1 MIDATAWEPLAAS
14 LLSTSAAIALGAAL
28 LEALLPWPARFRLGA
43 VLPLLVRL
51 GRRVY
56 RPDGSPRQQ
65 WQAGLLAL
73 LVVWLPCA
81 AGLWAVRNLSLSEP
95 LFDLLFLLLMLE
107 SRPLREL
114 ARATRA
120 LANQD
125 TLVVA
130 RLQVAPWLRRETGSL
145 SVMGLVKAVSET
157 CALRLVGQ
165 WAGPLLGFAL
175 AGVQGA
181 LLWRLAQLMNQAWS
195 PKSREFEHFGRA
207 ASALYQGL
215 CAPAILLL
223 ALPLLLIQLC
233 LGQLPGLGAR
243 LRAALPWPYPAMGC
257 LLSLVASATHT
268 RLGGPRY
275 YQGQLVRFPVLGDG
289 TEPDAELPL
298 RLLNRLAL
306 IGWGWMGLALLL
318 TPLELVRG

>member
-1 MIDATAWEPLAAS
+1 MIDTIPWDALMTALA
-14 LLSTSAAIALGAAL
+14 STTAAIMVGATL
-28 LEALLPWPARFRLGA
+28 LEALLPWPARFRPGA
-43 VLPLLVRL
+43 TVPLLTRL
-51 GRRVY
+51 GHKVY
-56 RPDGSPRQQ
+56 RPDGSPSQQ
-65 WQAGLLAL
+65 RQAGLLAL
-73 LVVWLPCA
+73 LVVWVPCA

-114 ARATRA
+114 AQGSRA
-120 LANQD
+120 LATQE

-130 RLQVAPWLRRETGSL
+130 RLQAASWLRRETGAL
-145 SVMGLVKAVSET
+145 SVMGLNKAVSET
-157 CALRLVGQ
+157 CVLRLVGQ

-195 PKSREFEHFGRA
+195 PKQAEFVHFGRA

-223 ALPLLLIQLC
+223 ALPLALT
-233 LGQLPGLGAR
+233 R
-243 LRAALPWPYPAMGC
+243 LRQLGSKLRLALRWPYPAMGG
-257 LLSLVASATHT
+257 LLSLLAQSTGC

-275 YQGQLVRFPVLGDG
+275 YQGQLVRLPVFDEGA
-289 TEPDAELPL
+289 EPDATLPR
-298 RLLNRLAL
+298 RLLHRLLL
-306 IGWGWMGLALLL
+306 IGWGWLGLSLLL
-318 TPLELVRG
+318 TLMTLRHG

>member
-1 MIDATAWEPLAAS
+1 MIDTLSWDALMTALA
-14 LLSTSAAIALGAAL
+14 STTAAIMVGAAL
-28 LEALLPWPARFRLGA
+28 LEALLPWPARFRPGA
-43 VLPLLVRL
+43 TVPLLTRL
-51 GRRVY
+51 GQKVY
-56 RPDGSPRQQ
+56 RPDGSPSQQ
-65 WQAGLLAL
+65 HQAGLLAL
-73 LVVWLPCA
+73 LVVWVPCA

-114 ARATRA
+114 AQASRA
-120 LANQD
+120 LATQE

-130 RLQVAPWLRRETGSL
+130 RLQAASWLRRETGAL
-145 SVMGLVKAVSET
+145 SVMGLNKAVSET
-157 CALRLVGQ
+157 CVLRLVGQ

-195 PKSREFEHFGRA
+195 PKQAEFVHFGRA

-223 ALPLLLIQLC
+223 ALPLALTQLRQ
-233 LGQLPGLGAR
+233 LGSKLR
-243 LRAALPWPYPAMGC
+243 LALRWPYPAMGG
-257 LLSLVASATHT
+257 LLSLLAQSTGC

-275 YQGQLVRFPVLGDG
+275 YQGQLVRLPVFDEGA
-289 TEPDAELPL
+289 EPDATLPR
-298 RLLNRLAL
+298 RLLHRLLL
-306 IGWGWMGLALLL
+306 IGWGWLVLSLLL
-318 TPLELVRG
+318 TLMTLRHG

>member
-1 MIDATAWEPLAAS
+1 MTALT
-14 LLSTSAAIALGAAL
+14 STTAAIMVGAAL
-28 LEALLPWPARFRLGA
+28 LEALLPWPARFRPGA
-43 VLPLLVRL
+43 TVPLLTRL
-51 GRRVY
+51 GHKVY
-56 RPDGSPRQQ
+56 RPDGSPSQQ
-65 WQAGLLAL
+65 RQAGLLAL
-73 LVVWLPCA
+73 LVVWVPCA

-114 ARATRA
+114 AQTSRA
-120 LANQD
+120 LATQE

-130 RLQVAPWLRRETGSL
+130 RLQAASWLRRETGAL
-145 SVMGLVKAVSET
+145 SVMGLNKAVSET
-157 CALRLVGQ
+157 CVLRLVGQ

-195 PKSREFEHFGRA
+195 PKQAEFVHFGRA

-223 ALPLLLIQLC
+223 ALPLALT
-233 LGQLPGLGAR
+233 R
-243 LRAALPWPYPAMGC
+243 LRQLGGKLRLALRWPYPAMGG
-257 LLSLVASATHT
+257 LLSLLAQSTGC

-275 YQGQLVRFPVLGDG
+275 YQGQLVRLPVFDEGV
-289 TEPDAELPL
+289 EPDATLPR
-298 RLLNRLAL
+298 RLLHRLLL
-306 IGWGWMGLALLL
+306 IGWGWLVLSLLL
-318 TPLELVRG
+318 TLMTLRHG

>member
-1 MIDATAWEPLAAS
+1 MTALA
-14 LLSTSAAIALGAAL
+14 STTAAIMVGAAL
-28 LEALLPWPARFRLGA
+28 LEALLPWPARFRPGA
-43 VLPLLVRL
+43 TVPLLTRL
-51 GRRVY
+51 GHKVY
-56 RPDGSPRQQ
+56 RPDGSPSQQ
-65 WQAGLLAL
+65 RQAGLLAL
-73 LVVWLPCA
+73 LVVWVPCA

-114 ARATRA
+114 ALASRA
-120 LANQD
+120 LATQE

-130 RLQVAPWLRRETGSL
+130 RLQAASWLRRETGAL
-145 SVMGLVKAVSET
+145 SVMGLNKAVSET
-157 CALRLVGQ
+157 CVLRLVGQ

-195 PKSREFEHFGRA
+195 PKQAEFVHFGRA

-223 ALPLLLIQLC
+223 ALPLALT
-233 LGQLPGLGAR
+233 R
-243 LRAALPWPYPAMGC
+243 LRQLGSKLRLALRWPYPAMGG
-257 LLSLVASATHT
+257 LLSLLAQSTGC

-275 YQGQLVRFPVLGDG
+275 YQGQLVRLPVFDEGA
-289 TEPDAELPL
+289 EPDATLPR
-298 RLLNRLAL
+298 RLLHRLLL
-306 IGWGWMGLALLL
+306 IGWGWLGLSLLL
-318 TPLELVRG
+318 TLMTLRHG

>member
-1 MIDATAWEPLAAS
+1 MIPATAWEPLAAS
-14 LLSTSAAIALGAAL
+14 LLSTTAAIMLGAAL
-28 LEALLPWPARFRLGA
+28 LEALLPWPARFKLGA
-43 VLPLLVRL
+43 VQPLLVRL

-65 WQAGLLAL
+65 WQAGMLAL

-95 LFDLLFLLLMLE
+95 LFDLLFLLFMLE

-114 ARATRA
+114 AKATRA
-120 LANQD
+120 LANQES
-125 TLVVA
+125 LVVA
-130 RLQVAPWLRRETGSL
+130 RLQAAPWLKRETGTL
-145 SVMGLVKAVSET
+145 SVMGLTKAVSET

-195 PKSREFEHFGRA
+195 PKQAGFTHFGRPA
-207 ASALYQGL
+207 AALYQGL
-215 CAPAILLL
+215 LAPAILLL
-223 ALPLLLIQLC
+223 ALPLC
-233 LGQLPGLGAR
+233 LKRPGQLGNR

-257 LLSLVASATHT
+257 LLSQLAEVSGS

-289 TEPDAELPL
+289 AEPDARLPL
-298 RLLNRLAL
+298 RLLNRLTL

-318 TPLELVRG
+318 TTLELVLG

>member
-1 MIDATAWEPLAAS
+1 MAALA
-14 LLSTSAAIALGAAL
+14 STTAAIMVGAAL
-28 LEALLPWPARFRLGA
+28 LEALLPWPARFRPGA
-43 VLPLLVRL
+43 TVPLLTRL
-51 GRRVY
+51 GHKVY
-56 RPDGSPRQQ
+56 RPDGSPSQQ
-65 WQAGLLAL
+65 RQAGLLAL
-73 LVVWLPCA
+73 LVVWVPCA

-114 ARATRA
+114 AQASRA
-120 LANQD
+120 LATQE

-130 RLQVAPWLRRETGSL
+130 RLQAASWLRRETGTL
-145 SVMGLVKAVSET
+145 SVMGLNKAVSET
-157 CALRLVGQ
+157 CVLRLVGQ

-195 PKSREFEHFGRA
+195 PKQAEFVHFGRA

-223 ALPLLLIQLC
+223 ALPLALT
-233 LGQLPGLGAR
+233 R
-243 LRAALPWPYPAMGC
+243 LRQLGSKLRLALRWPYPAMGG
-257 LLSLVASATHT
+257 LLSLLAQSTGC

-275 YQGQLVRFPVLGDG
+275 YQGQLVRLPVFDEGA
-289 TEPDAELPL
+289 EPDATLPR
-298 RLLNRLAL
+298 RLLHRLLL
-306 IGWGWMGLALLL
+306 IGWGWLGLSLLL
-318 TPLELVRG
+318 TLMTLRHG

>member
-1 MIDATAWEPLAAS
+1 MIDTIPWDALMTALA
-14 LLSTSAAIALGAAL
+14 STTAAIMVGAAL
-28 LEALLPWPARFRLGA
+28 LEALLPWPARFRPGA
-43 VLPLLVRL
+43 TVPLLTRL
-51 GRRVY
+51 GQKVY
-56 RPDGSPRQQ
+56 RPDGSPSQQ
-65 WQAGLLAL
+65 RQAGLLAL
-73 LVVWLPCA
+73 LVVWVPCA

-114 ARATRA
+114 AQGSRA
-120 LANQD
+120 LATQE

-130 RLQVAPWLRRETGSL
+130 RLQAASWLRRETGAL
-145 SVMGLVKAVSET
+145 SVMGLNKAVSET
-157 CALRLVGQ
+157 CVLRLVGQ

-195 PKSREFEHFGRA
+195 PKQAEFVHFGRA

-223 ALPLLLIQLC
+223 ALPLALT
-233 LGQLPGLGAR
+233 R
-243 LRAALPWPYPAMGC
+243 LRQLGSKLRLALRWPYPAMGG
-257 LLSLVASATHT
+257 LLSLLAQSTGC

-275 YQGQLVRFPVLGDG
+275 YQGQLVRLPVFDEGA
-289 TEPDAELPL
+289 EPDATLPR
-298 RLLNRLAL
+298 RLLHRLLL
-306 IGWGWMGLALLL
+306 IGWGWLGLSLLL
-318 TPLELVRG
+318 TLMTLRHG

>member
-1 MIDATAWEPLAAS
+1 MTALA
-14 LLSTSAAIALGAAL
+14 STTAAIMVGAAL
-28 LEALLPWPARFRLGA
+28 LEALLPWPARFRPGA
-43 VLPLLVRL
+43 TVPLLTRL
-51 GRRVY
+51 GQKVY
-56 RPDGSPRQQ
+56 RPDGSPSQQ
-65 WQAGLLAL
+65 RQAGLLAL
-73 LVVWLPCA
+73 LVVWVPCA

-114 ARATRA
+114 AQGSRA
-120 LANQD
+120 LATQE

-130 RLQVAPWLRRETGSL
+130 RLQAAPWLRRETGAL
-145 SVMGLVKAVSET
+145 SVMGLNKAVSET
-157 CALRLVGQ
+157 CVLRLVGQ

-195 PKSREFEHFGRA
+195 PKQAEFVHFGRA

-223 ALPLLLIQLC
+223 ALPLALT
-233 LGQLPGLGAR
+233 R
-243 LRAALPWPYPAMGC
+243 LRQLGSKLRLALRWPYPAMGG
-257 LLSLVASATHT
+257 LLSLLAQSTGC

-275 YQGQLVRFPVLGDG
+275 YQGQLVRLPVFDEGA
-289 TEPDAELPL
+289 EPDATLPR
-298 RLLNRLAL
+298 RLLHRLLL
-306 IGWGWMGLALLL
+306 IGWGWLGLSLLL
-318 TPLELVRG
+318 TLMTLRHG

>member
-1 MIDATAWEPLAAS
+1 MIDTIPWDALMTALA
-14 LLSTSAAIALGAAL
+14 STTAAIMVGAAL
-28 LEALLPWPARFRLGA
+28 LESLLPWPARFRPGA
-43 VLPLLVRL
+43 TVPLLTRL
-51 GRRVY
+51 GHKVY
-56 RPDGSPRQQ
+56 RPDGSPSQQ
-65 WQAGLLAL
+65 RQAGLLAL
-73 LVVWLPCA
+73 LVVWVPCA

-114 ARATRA
+114 AQGSRA
-120 LANQD
+120 LATQE

-130 RLQVAPWLRRETGSL
+130 RLQAASWLRRETGAL
-145 SVMGLVKAVSET
+145 SVMGLNKAVSET
-157 CALRLVGQ
+157 CVLRLVGQ

-195 PKSREFEHFGRA
+195 PKQAEFVHFGRA

-223 ALPLLLIQLC
+223 ALPLALT
-233 LGQLPGLGAR
+233 R
-243 LRAALPWPYPAMGC
+243 LRQLGGKLRLALRWPYPAMGG
-257 LLSLVASATHT
+257 LLSLLAQSTGC

-275 YQGQLVRFPVLGDG
+275 YQGQLVRLPVFDEGA
-289 TEPDAELPL
+289 EPDATLPR
-298 RLLNRLAL
+298 RLLHRLLL
-306 IGWGWMGLALLL
+306 IGWGWLGLSLLL
-318 TPLELVRG
+318 TLMTLRHG

>member
-1 MIDATAWEPLAAS
+1 MIDTIPWDALMTALA
-14 LLSTSAAIALGAAL
+14 STTAAIMVGAAL
-28 LEALLPWPARFRLGA
+28 LEALLPWPARFRPGA
-43 VLPLLVRL
+43 TVPLLTRL
-51 GRRVY
+51 GHKVY
-56 RPDGSPRQQ
+56 RPDGSPSQQ
-65 WQAGLLAL
+65 RQAGLLAL
-73 LVVWLPCA
+73 LVVWVPCA

-114 ARATRA
+114 AQASRA
-120 LANQD
+120 LATQE

-130 RLQVAPWLRRETGSL
+130 RLQAASWLRRETGAL
-145 SVMGLVKAVSET
+145 SVMGLNKAVSET
-157 CALRLVGQ
+157 CVLRLVGQ

-195 PKSREFEHFGRA
+195 PKQAEFVHFGRA

-223 ALPLLLIQLC
+223 ALPLALT
-233 LGQLPGLGAR
+233 R
-243 LRAALPWPYPAMGC
+243 LRQLGSKLRLALRWPYPTMGG
-257 LLSLVASATHT
+257 LLSLLAQSTGC

-275 YQGQLVRFPVLGDG
+275 YQGQLVRLPVFDEGA
-289 TEPDAELPL
+289 EPDATLPR
-298 RLLNRLAL
+298 RLLHRLLL
-306 IGWGWMGLALLL
+306 IGWGWLVLSLLL
-318 TPLELVRG
+318 TLMALTHG

>member
-1 MIDATAWEPLAAS
+1 MIDTIPWDALMTALA
-14 LLSTSAAIALGAAL
+14 STTAAIMVGAAL
-28 LEALLPWPARFRLGA
+28 LEALLPWPARFRPGA
-43 VLPLLVRL
+43 TVPLLTRL
-51 GRRVY
+51 GHKVY
-56 RPDGSPRQQ
+56 RPDGSPSQQ
-65 WQAGLLAL
+65 RQAGLLAL
-73 LVVWLPCA
+73 LVVWVPCA

-114 ARATRA
+114 AQGSRA
-120 LANQD
+120 LATQE

-130 RLQVAPWLRRETGSL
+130 RLQAASWLRRETGAL
-145 SVMGLVKAVSET
+145 SVMGLNKAVSET
-157 CALRLVGQ
+157 CVLRLVGQ

-195 PKSREFEHFGRA
+195 PKQAEFVHFGRA

-223 ALPLLLIQLC
+223 ALPLALT
-233 LGQLPGLGAR
+233 R
-243 LRAALPWPYPAMGC
+243 LRQLGSKLRLALRWPYPAMGG
-257 LLSLVASATHT
+257 LLSLLAQSTGC

-275 YQGQLVRFPVLGDG
+275 YQGQLVRLPVFDEGA
-289 TEPDAELPL
+289 EPDATLPR
-298 RLLNRLAL
+298 RLLHRLLL
-306 IGWGWMGLALLL
+306 IGWGWLVLSLLL
-318 TPLELVRG
+318 TLMTLRHG

>member
-1 MIDATAWEPLAAS
+1 MIDTIPWDALMTALA
-14 LLSTSAAIALGAAL
+14 STTAAIMVGAAL
-28 LEALLPWPARFRLGA
+28 LEALLPWPARFRPGA
-43 VLPLLVRL
+43 TVPLLTRL
-51 GRRVY
+51 GHKVY
-56 RPDGSPRQQ
+56 RPDGSPSQQ
-65 WQAGLLAL
+65 RQAGLLAL
-73 LVVWLPCA
+73 LVVWVPCA

-114 ARATRA
+114 AQGSRA
-120 LANQD
+120 LATQE

-130 RLQVAPWLRRETGSL
+130 RLQAASWLRRETGTL
-145 SVMGLVKAVSET
+145 SVMGLNKAVSET
-157 CALRLVGQ
+157 CVLRLVGQ

-195 PKSREFEHFGRA
+195 PKQAEFVHFGRA

-223 ALPLLLIQLC
+223 ALPLALT
-233 LGQLPGLGAR
+233 R
-243 LRAALPWPYPAMGC
+243 LRQLGSKLRLALRWPYPAMGG
-257 LLSLVASATHT
+257 LLSLLAQSTGC

-275 YQGQLVRFPVLGDG
+275 YQGQLVRLPVFDEGA
-289 TEPDAELPL
+289 EPDATLPR
-298 RLLNRLAL
+298 RLLHRLLL
-306 IGWGWMGLALLL
+306 IGWGWLGLSLLL
-318 TPLELVRG
+318 TLMTLRHG